1 MSKKFKEKLCVYCAE
16 RPSTKTGDH
25 VFAREFFMDS
35 ERNNPIK
42 VPACV
47 ECNNEKSKIEH
58 YLTSLLPFGGMHQD
72 AKEHLVKL
80 VPKRL
85 DKNQKLKNNLQ
96 AGMQYI
102 ALTNE
107 LGESIRHL
115 ALPFDGDSYTGLF
128 KYIAKALIWHHWGVF
143 LSKDSFVYA
152 TALTEFGADMFHKYF
167 FSLNPKNRI
176 EHEIGVKTMK
186 YLGVQAVDNDQITI
200 WQFEVYNGLVTSS
213 NAEDGFNKS
222 SCIGVITG
230 PRSHEQVV
238 LQLFEP

>member
-1 MSKKFKEKLCVYCAE
+1 MSKKFKGKPCVYCAE

-25 VFAREFFMDS
+25 VFAREFFLEP

-80 VPKRL
+80 VPPRL
-85 DKNQKLKNNLQ
+85 EKNQKLKNNLQ
-96 AGMQYI
+96 AEMKYI
-102 ALTNE
+102 TLANE
-107 LGESIRHL
+107 LGEPIKNL
-115 ALPFDGDSYTGLF
+115 TLPFNGDAYTELF
-128 KYIAKALIWHHWGVF
+128 RYIVKALIWHHWGVF

-152 TALTEFGADMFHKYF
+152 TALTEFGADMFHKHF
-167 FSLNPKNRI
+167 FSLNSKHRV
-176 EHEIGVKTMK
+176 ELEIGAKTIK

-200 WQFEVYNGLVTSS
+200 WQFDVYNGLVTSS
-213 NAEDGFNKS
+213 SVEDGFNKS
-222 SCIGVITG
+222 SCIGAITG
-230 PRSHEQVV
+230 PRSNEQGV
-238 LQLFEP
+238 LQLFES